1 MDNALISL
9 KHEQQQEAVEEIQKL
24 AKQGISMGQAI
35 QIIANQ
41 LREKISTKSIR
52 SNGGNQMKKMMIAT
66 LALISAS
73 VMAAPKTETTST
85 AKDPINGQPAVVLNV
100 YDVSS
105 KSPSL
110 VKGTQI
116 SRSQNQQLCWSS
128 LNVPLTGR
136 VRIAEAFY
144 APAPTNFASEGMS
157 VTASEDK
164 KEFLIVGDV
173 IAKDKENITRCWKF
187 GKSDPIGKYGME
199 VQIGNYV
206 FRNLAFEVVK

>member
-1 MDNALISL
+1 
-9 KHEQQQEAVEEIQKL
+9 
-24 AKQGISMGQAI
+24 
-35 QIIANQ
+35 
-41 LREKISTKSIR
+41 
-52 SNGGNQMKKMMIAT
+52 MIAT

-105 KSPSL
+105 KTPSL
-110 VKGTQI
+110 V
-116 SRSQNQQLCWSS
+116 NQQLCWSS

-206 FRNLAFEVVK
+206 FRNLAFEIVK

>member
-1 MDNALISL
+1 M
-9 KHEQQQEAVEEIQKL
+9 
-24 AKQGISMGQAI
+24 
-35 QIIANQ
+35 
-41 LREKISTKSIR
+41 R
-52 SNGGNQMKKMMIAT
+52 KMMIAT
-66 LALISAS
+66 LALVSATA
-73 VMAAPKTETTST
+73 MAAPKTETKV
-85 AKDPINGQPAVVLNV
+85 ADPTNGQPAVVLNV
-100 YDVSS
+100 YDFSS
-105 KSPSL
+105 KSPRL

-164 KEFLIVGDV
+164 KEFLIIGDV

-206 FRNLAFEVVK
+206 FKNLAFEVVK